1 MAWRQLAPVSGIT
14 RARRTNAR
22 RVQGSSRAV
31 RAQVVTL
38 LEVDQGSVPRAVQGR
53 RDQMAASHRG
63 GKGSDP
69 SPPPSA
75 PLPLDSHWAGLGWP
89 PRQSLARIGA
99 PPPATDA
106 KNRRDS
112 DVSLPRRCLS
122 VRLLVVILL
131 CRACRLR
138 CPGGT
143 SRRQAG
149 R

>member
-75 PLPLDSHWAGLGWP
+75 PLPLDSHWAGLGWAGP
-89 PRQSLARIGA
+89 PGNLSLASERRRRPPTPRID
-99 PPPATDA
+99 ATLMC
-106 KNRRDS
+106 R
-112 DVSLPRRCLS
+112 
-122 VRLLVVILL
+122 
-131 CRACRLR
+131 CRAGVCL
-138 CPGGT
+138 CDCWW
-143 SRRQAG
+143 
-149 R
+149 